1 MDVQDTAS
9 IGRHVSDLTKAYQEI
24 DTVIAMAGIQ
34 KSFDFKKPQSSSSA
48 SIASE
53 VTTNVTAPMVL
64 AHHFVPHLLSL
75 KRSTTFILVSSGL
88 AFVPLPRYPVYCP
101 TKSAIHYFA
110 IMLRAQLADTSVRV
124 VELAPP
130 YVDTELDA
138 EHRDDVV
145 AAQGGP
151 DKAVKPMGLEEYLD
165 QSLEGLKQ
173 AEKTEVAIG
182 YAEMGLKAWR
192 GAFGPIL
199 PKFGVNA

>member
-1 MDVQDTAS
+1 MDVQD
-9 IGRHVSDLTKAYQEI
+9 IGSLGQQVSDLTKAFPDI

-34 KSFDFKKPQSSSSA
+34 RSFDFKNPESA
-48 SIASE
+48 SSKSIESE
-53 VTTNVTAPMVL
+53 VNTNVTAPMVL
-64 AHHFVPHLLSL
+64 AHHLVPHLLSL

-88 AFVPLPRYPVYCP
+88 AFVPLPAFPVYCP

-110 IMLRAQLADTSVRV
+110 IMLRAQLAGTSVRV

-138 EHRDDVV
+138 PHREDVI

-151 DKAVKPMGLEEYLD
+151 DKAVKPMPLEEYLD
-165 QSLEGLKQ
+165 KSMEGLKQ
-173 AEKTEVAIG
+173 AEKMEVAVG
-182 YAEMGLKAWR
+182 FAEMGLSTWR